1 MPTKTAAAI
10 GLAVA
15 LTAVLAGCGGAA
27 PEPPAPAKV
36 MQIAGSSVPRVQLTG
51 PAAERLG
58 VTTQA
63 VRETSV
69 TAAGTTAVHKVIP
82 YAAVVY
88 DTDGSTWAYVSTAVR
103 TYVRSRITI
112 LAIQGST
119 AVLHDGPAVGAPVVT
134 VGAPEL
140 LGTEY
145 NISGEE

>member
-36 MQIAGSSVPRVQLTG
+36 MQIAGSSVQRVQLTG

-88 DTDGSTWAYVSTAVR
+88 DTDGSTWAYVSTAV
-103 TYVRSRITI
+103 
-112 LAIQGST
+112 
-119 AVLHDGPAVGAPVVT
+119 LHDGPAVGAPVVT